1 MKIFKSFNILNKE
14 INFKENVGFIP
25 TMGSLHYGHLS
36 LIRLAKK
43 KSKKVLVSIF
53 INPTQF
59 NEKKDFVKYPKNQKK
74 DILILKKLKVDYLFL
89 PNKNEIYSYG
99 IKKKIKILS
108 KDKILCAKHRK
119 GHFEGVLAVV
129 KRFMENIDAR
139 YIYFGEKDYQQIY
152 LIKKYLQK
160 KFNTKIIS
168 CKTVRNKNKLP
179 LSSRNILL
187 SNKNLKKS
195 ETISKLLFKFKNNI
209 TKNFNY
215 KKNINLYKIKIE
227 NLCDKVEYFETR
239 NFKNLSKKINKKNI
253 KIFIAYYQNKIRII
267 DNI

>member
-99 IKKKIKILS
+99 IKKK
-108 KDKILCAKHRK
+108 
-119 GHFEGVLAVV
+119 
-129 KRFMENIDAR
+129 N
-139 YIYFGEKDYQQIY
+139 
-152 LIKKYLQK
+152 
-160 KFNTKIIS
+160 
-168 CKTVRNKNKLP
+168 
-179 LSSRNILL
+179 
-187 SNKNLKKS
+187 
-195 ETISKLLFKFKNNI
+195 
-209 TKNFNY
+209 
-215 KKNINLYKIKIE
+215 
-227 NLCDKVEYFETR
+227 
-239 NFKNLSKKINKKNI
+239 
-253 KIFIAYYQNKIRII
+253 
-267 DNI
+267 